1 MSRTL
6 TSADRSALIKLAST
20 LPVDSAERKAILAGL
35 SAVSGKTAT
44 IVTKGSIAADYARG
58 KDTVGLIEF
67 RKAVRKYA
75 LVKAREFAHVSNAGV
90 DPYSAEAEGS
100 GAYLI
105 DDLFIAGSSVHGNS
119 MVFDIQDGQS
129 SLTVSLNLGM
139 YEIDPS

>member
-1 MSRTL
+1 MNKIS
-6 TSADRSALIKLAST
+6 SQDRASLIRLAST
-20 LPVDSAERKAILAGL
+20 LPVGSTERKAILAGL
-35 SAVSGKTAT
+35 SGTDKTAT